1 MLKAVTRSARAVDER
16 VNTINQERASRGQGK
31 ISVAY
36 YFDHYS
42 SDDDS
47 DVMVTEEDFY
57 RAKDDLVPSVSVDEL
72 RHYEH
77 VRNTFEGA
85 AKTEETT
92 APPAENGT
100 AKSSGKT
107 DPNGSTARSKAME
120 ALKRSAKN
128 KASAGNSGMNGRGSA
143 VDEDGDDYVIR
154 TDQLALNDD
163 DAPRPASSKGKG
175 KGKSREVVVEGSA
188 GGPVLDGHSNGN
200 AEQGEDLYD

>member
-16 VNTINQERASRGQGK
+16 VNAINTERASRGQSK

-85 AKTEETT
+85 AKSTEEGAT
-92 APPAENGT
+92 AGFQD
-100 AKSSGKT
+100 AKT
-107 DPNGSTARSKAME
+107 EQNGSGARSRAME
-120 ALKRSAKN
+120 ALKRSTKR
-128 KASAGNSGMNGRGSA
+128 GSGMNGSGHHSHANA
-143 VDEDGDDYVIR
+143 VQSPVQDEDDDDYVIR
-154 TDQLALNDD
+154 TDRLALNSDSG
-163 DAPRPASSKGKG
+163 RPVSRGKGKG
-175 KGKSREVVVEGSA
+175 KGKSRETMVDGAS
-188 GGPVLDGHSNGN
+188 GGPVQDGYGNGTT
-200 AEQGEDLYD
+200 EQGEDLYD